1 MFMLGVKVKIQ
12 DAEFAKSYLIRNKI
26 MDFSYKPIKK
36 DKHLIFPILSKENI
50 NDYELI
56 DIEFEQKISK
66 NYKLKLPVKIQD
78 KLPNS
83 YDIIGE
89 ILIIDLGGLEVYEQE
104 IAKALLDSHKS
115 VKTILKKS
123 GIHQGEFRTQPLSFV
138 AGVNTKETIY
148 KENNIRLKLD
158 VENVFFSP
166 RLSTERKRIFSKIK
180 KDELVLVMFSGCG
193 PYPITI
199 SRNTLAKQIIG
210 IEKNP
215 IAHKYAIE
223 NLSLNKIKNIELINA
238 DVRQE
243 VPKIN
248 QKFDRIIMPLPK
260 DADTFLDLAFMVS
273 KKRTIIHLYDFEH
286 ESELELGIEKIK
298 TKAKEAGINYEILD
312 TVKCGQYGPG
322 KFRICIDFKVI

>member
-1 MFMLGVKVKIQ
+1 MLGVKVKIQ